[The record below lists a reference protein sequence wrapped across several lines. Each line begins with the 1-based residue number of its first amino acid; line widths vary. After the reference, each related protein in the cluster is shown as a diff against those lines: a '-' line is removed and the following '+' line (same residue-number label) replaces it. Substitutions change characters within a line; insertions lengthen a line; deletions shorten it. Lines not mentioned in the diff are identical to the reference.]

1 MANPPTPL
9 PGARDLFTLDQTVL
23 QLNHGSFGAVP
34 LRVQQAQQ
42 ALRDEIESNP
52 MRFFTR
58 GAIERVEAARRA
70 IAEFLGADPEGTAL
84 VANATTAAQI
94 VSDSVALAPG
104 DEVLVT
110 DHGYG
115 AVTMGLRR
123 ACDRAGAAVVTVA
136 VEPNATDDEIVAAL
150 VAAVGPRTR
159 LAYVDQ
165 ITSPTALLFPVAR
178 IVTALRALGVATLVD
193 AAHVP
198 GALDVDVTA
207 IGADFWLGNM
217 HKWAYAPRG
226 TAVLTVAEEWRPRME
241 PTIVSWE
248 AHRGFPGAIEWQGTL
263 DYSGWL
269 AAPVGIDVLH
279 DLGWAEV
286 RAHNTALVEYGQR
299 IVAAALDAPAPG
311 SPGLPMR
318 PIPLRPGLVDS
329 QDAAVALRA
338 RIVAEIGAE
347 VAISYWGG
355 GGILRLSAQV
365 YNTAAEY
372 ERLAEALPVL
382 VKG

>member
-9 PGARDLFTLDQTVL
+9 PGARDLFTLDRTTL

-34 LRVQQAQQ
+34 RPVQRAQQ
-42 ALRDEIESNP
+42 AVRDEVESNP
-52 MRFFTR
+52 MRFFSR
-58 GAIERVEAARRA
+58 VAIDRVEAARRT
-70 IAEFLGADPEGTAL
+70 IAEFLGADPDGTAL

-115 AVTMGLRR
+115 AVTMGLER
-123 ACDRAGAAVVTVA
+123 ACARVGASVVTVPVGFA
-136 VEPNATDDEIVAAL
+136 ATDDEIVEAL

-178 IVTALRALGVATLVD
+178 IVAALRALGVATLVD
-193 AAHVP
+193 GAHVP
-198 GALDVDVTA
+198 GALAVDVTA
-207 IGADFWLGNM
+207 LGADFWLGNL

-226 TAVLTVAEEWRPRME
+226 TAVLTVAERWRPSIQ

-263 DYSGWL
+263 DYSAWL
-269 AAPVGIDVLH
+269 AAPVGIEVLR

-299 IVAAALDAPAPG
+299 IVAAALDAPTPG
-311 SPGLPMR
+311 SSGVPMR

-329 QDAAVALRA
+329 QDAALALRA
-338 RIVAEIGAE
+338 RIVEEIRAE
-347 VAISYWGG
+347 VALSFWQGM
-355 GGILRLSAQV
+355 GILRLSAQV
-365 YNTAAEY
+365 YNTAEEY
-372 ERLAEALPVL
+372 ERLAERLPALT
-382 VKG
+382 KR

>member
-9 PGARDLFTLDQTVL
+9 PGARDLFTLDRTSL
-23 QLNHGSFGAVP
+23 QLNHGSYGAVP

-52 MRFFTR
+52 MRFFSR
-58 GAIERVEAARRA
+58 GAVERVEAARRVMA
-70 IAEFLGADPEGTAL
+70 AFLGADPDGTAL

-115 AVTMGLRR
+115 AVTMGLER
-123 ACDRAGAAVVTVA
+123 ACARAGATVTTVA
-136 VEPNATDDEIVAAL
+136 LGPAPSDDEIVAAM

-165 ITSPTALLFPVAR
+165 ITSPTALLFPVDR
-178 IVTALRALGVATLVD
+178 IVAALRPLGVATLVD

-198 GALDVDVTA
+198 GALDVDVSA

-226 TAVLTVAEEWRPRME
+226 TAVLTVAEPWRAAME
-241 PTIVSWE
+241 PNIVSWE
-248 AHRGFPGAIEWQGTL
+248 AHRGFPGSVEWQGTL

-269 AAPVGIDVLH
+269 AAPVGIDVLR

-286 RAHNTALVEYGQR
+286 RAHNAALVEYGQR
-299 IVAAALDAPAPG
+299 IVAAALDAPTPG

-338 RIVAEIGAE
+338 RIVEEIGAE
-347 VAISYWGG
+347 VAVSYWGG

-372 ERLAEALPVL
+372 ERLAEALPAL
-382 VKG
+382 TKG